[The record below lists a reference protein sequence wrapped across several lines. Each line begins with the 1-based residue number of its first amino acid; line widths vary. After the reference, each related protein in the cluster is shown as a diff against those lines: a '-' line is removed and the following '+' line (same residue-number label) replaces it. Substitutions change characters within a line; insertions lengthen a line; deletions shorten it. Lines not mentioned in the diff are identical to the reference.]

1 MRTLIAGI
9 VTAPVDAVV
18 YRYRS
23 HAASLTLSARPGQA
37 DAMRA
42 ELLRLARA
50 TVTNTDAG
58 PQLRRKA
65 RALEG
70 RCLGRSVIRSLSAG
84 DLMGAIH
91 ALVIHEGRSP
101 LAPLFALCYGMLDLL
116 FTGRMGVGR

>member
-1 MRTLIAGI
+1 
-9 VTAPVDAVV
+9 

-23 HAASLTLSARPGQA
+23 HAASLTLSARPDQA

-50 TVTNTDAG
+50 IVTNADAG
-58 PQLRRKA
+58 PELRRKA

-70 RCLGRSVIRSLSAG
+70 RCLGRSLVSSLSAG

-91 ALVIHEGRSP
+91 ALVIRDGRSS
-101 LAPLFALCYGMLDLL
+101 LAPLFALGYGMLDLL